1 MAQGPLLCGMLSQI
15 AVEGYEKLLLTNL
28 VECAVGRGLQINR
41 NQAGREGD
49 YLAMGC
55 CYFTGVD
62 QP

>member
-28 VECAVGRGLQINR
+28 VKRVVWGDLKIRRIEVQSK
-41 NQAGREGD
+41 GD

-62 QP
+62 QS